1 MTKVMG
7 KRTLRIVLAMLVL
20 VSVLTLS
27 ACGEGYDPYND
38 PNRPVVISD
47 DGYFYIRLD
56 KSNQTAIALG
66 LTDIG
71 KEQQVL
77 AVPSVVQGFVVV
89 YIGVIIP
96 GLLWGGDTYLPL
108 ESEQL
113 QKLYMPHAIWNYGSR
128 NFSTPNLR
136 YAISMDC
143 DHSFI
148 RSYARDFDEEEI
160 RGIEPNIKYYYN
172 YDESPNEDLYWRDYV
187 VEDGLYLAPEI
198 PVRDGYIFGG
208 WYTDNDCTQEWDNV
222 LPTTPEEL
230 VELYARWIEQEDTK

>member
-20 VSVLTLS
+20 VSILTLS
-27 ACGEGYDPYND
+27 ACKRYDPYND

-47 DGYFYIRLD
+47 DGYFYIRLN

-77 AVPSVVQGFVVV
+77 VVPSVVQGFVVNE
-89 YIGVIIP
+89 IGLVRQN
-96 GLLWGGDTYLPL
+96 GVMWGVSMYFPL

-113 QKLYMPHAIWNYGSR
+113 QKLYMPHTIWNYDDR
-128 NFSTPNLR
+128 VFSTTPNLN
-136 YAISMDC
+136 YVISMRWEL
-143 DHSFI
+143 SFI
-148 RSYARDFDEEEI
+148 RSYL
-160 RGIEPNIKYYYN
+160 GGSYTSLGMQPNIKYYYN

-187 VEDGLYLAPEI
+187 VESGLYLDPDTST
-198 PVRDGYIFGG
+198 RDGYIFGG
-208 WYTDNDCTQEWDNV
+208 WYTDSDCTQEWDNV